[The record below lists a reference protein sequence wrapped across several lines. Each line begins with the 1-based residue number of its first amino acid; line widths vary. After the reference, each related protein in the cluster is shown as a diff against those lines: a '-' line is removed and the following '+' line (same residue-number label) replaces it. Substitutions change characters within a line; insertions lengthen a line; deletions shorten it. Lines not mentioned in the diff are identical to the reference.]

1 MNSDFWKSAVNKW
14 ISVISSEDETRMK
27 QFIDILGGTKTQEVK
42 KKIGTIMDTL
52 LDDEEDEA

>member
-52 LDDEEDEA
+52 LDDEEDDA